1 MSRIWRSRLLT
12 IATLTVAV
20 VGAVDAGRDR
30 DGDLLV
36 VFLFIAAL
44 QLVVLVGG
52 RPRDRQA
59 VLVRR
64 DLADWMDE
72 QAQRTGDTVDQIVDR
87 MATQYRALWSPE
99 A

>member
-1 MSRIWRSRLLT
+1 MSRIWRSTLLT
-12 IATLTVAV
+12 IATLTVAI

-36 VFLFIAAL
+36 VFLFVAAL
-44 QLVVLVGG
+44 QLVVLVAG

-64 DLADWMDE
+64 DLADWLDE

-87 MATQYRALWSPE
+87 MTAQYRALWSPE

>member
-1 MSRIWRSRLLT
+1 MSRIWRSTLLT
-12 IATLTVAV
+12 IATLTVAI

-36 VFLFIAAL
+36 VFLFVTAL
-44 QLVVLVGG
+44 QLVVLVAG

-64 DLADWMDE
+64 DLADWLDE
-72 QAQRTGDTVDQIVDR
+72 QAQHTGDTVDQIVDR
-87 MATQYRALWSPE
+87 MTAQYRALWSPE

>member
-1 MSRIWRSRLLT
+1 MSRIWRSTLLT
-12 IATLTVAV
+12 IATLTVAI

-36 VFLFIAAL
+36 VFLFVAAL
-44 QLVVLVGG
+44 QLVVLVAG

-64 DLADWMDE
+64 DLADWLDE

-87 MATQYRALWSPE
+87 MTAQYRALWPPE